1 MNWEAIG
8 SAGEVIGAVAVF
20 LTLLYLARQI
30 RDNTRALSAQSRHSL
45 SDFAR
50 ELSQFRAE
58 HADRFAHIESGEP
71 LRVRAISN
79 SVSGATCRSRST
91 RKPISASTSSA
102 SCPNITGAAS
112 ASFSKTIQR
121 RPGFAEFWEATG
133 YAFSEHF
140 RNWLNK
146 SIDTK
151 QSGNG
156 ARCGL
161 TKAPPMVKAPGIR
174 QNDALGIRGTR

>member
-50 ELSQFRAE
+50 ELSQFRAQ

-71 LRVRAISN
+71 LSPGDLEFRFWSHMQTTLYAETYFRQHELGLMPEHHW
-79 SVSGATCRSRST
+79 SGFSEFFKNYT
-91 RKPISASTSSA
+91 AS
-102 SCPNITGAAS
+102 
-112 ASFSKTIQR
+112 
-121 RPGFAEFWEATG
+121 PGFAEFWEATG

-140 RNWLNK
+140 RNWLNE
-146 SIDTK
+146 SIDGK
-151 QSGNG
+151 
-156 ARCGL
+156 
-161 TKAPPMVKAPGIR
+161 KAAAAPVAG
-174 QNDALGIRGTR
+174 